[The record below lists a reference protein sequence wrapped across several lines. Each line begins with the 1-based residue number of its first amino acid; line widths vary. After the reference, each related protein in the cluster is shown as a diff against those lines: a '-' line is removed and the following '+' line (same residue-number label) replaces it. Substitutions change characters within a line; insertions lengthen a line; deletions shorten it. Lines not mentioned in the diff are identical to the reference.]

1 MRWLLSALAV
11 LFGVAIAYVA
21 YLNDG
26 DVTIRVSPNQTLTLP
41 LTAALLASFGLGAA
55 VVSLLSLVG
64 ALRRG
69 WRTLH
74 ERRYARREQKR
85 RRQTERAREL
95 VWTGKYD
102 RARAELLR
110 SDRGLPAEL
119 VRIELLAETYLQ
131 ENNLDGARLLLQ
143 NALDRLGA
151 DPHLLD
157 LLADVADRSDDTR
170 LAIDAAER
178 ARRAQPDSPRLTR
191 HLRDLYARDGRWQDA
206 LALQQDLL
214 LKVKSP
220 VAASAERARLRGV
233 RYQAALADDDPER
246 AARIL
251 QTLAYETPEFLPAWV
266 SAGDLF
272 LKAGKPAKARK
283 AWERGVEHRPAAI
296 LLERLE
302 ELNAGEQAPERTAKL
317 YRRLLKRHPAERLLP
332 LLFARHLL
340 VRGETEPAATVLEEA
355 GAAGSSS
362 PAATA
367 LWAESLRQHGRHE
380 EAAGTFS
387 RALGPSLGLAGPF
400 ACGQCGATQ
409 QRWAA
414 TCRACDAWGTL
425 ELAAGGRNARPA
437 ST

>member
-26 DVTIRVSPNQTLTLP
+26 DVTIRLSPSRTLDVP
-41 LTAALLASFGLGAA
+41 LTAALVVSFGLGVA
-55 VVSLLSLVG
+55 VVAFLSLVG

-69 WRTLH
+69 WRAARD
-74 ERRYARREQKR
+74 RRRARREQKR
-85 RRQTERAREL
+85 VRQTERAREL
-95 VWTGKYD
+95 VWTGNYD

-151 DPHLLD
+151 EPHLLD
-157 LLADVADRSDDTR
+157 LLADVADRSDDIR

-191 HLRDLYARDGRWQDA
+191 HLRDLYVRAERWQDA

-214 LKVKSP
+214 LKLKSP
-220 VAASAERARLRGV
+220 AAAVDERARMRGL
-233 RYQAALADDDPER
+233 RYQAASHGDDPDR
-246 AARIL
+246 AAKTL
-251 QTLAYETPEFLPAWV
+251 QTLAYETPDFLPAWV

-272 LKAGKPAKARK
+272 LKAGKSARARK
-283 AWERGVEHRPAAI
+283 VWERGVEHRPAAV

-302 ELNAGEQAPERTAKL
+302 ELNAGERVPERTTKL
-317 YRRLLKRHPAERLLP
+317 YRRLLKRHPSERLLP

-340 VRGETEPAATVLEEA
+340 ARGDKDLAATALEEA

-367 LWAESLRQHGRHE
+367 LWAESLRQHGRHD
-380 EAAGTFS
+380 EATGAFA
-387 RALGPSLGLAGPF
+387 RALGPGLGLSGPF
-400 ACGQCGATQ
+400 ACGQCGAMQ
-409 QRWAA
+409 PEWQAA
-414 TCRACDAWGTL
+414 CGSCGAWGTL
-425 ELAAGGRNARPA
+425 DLTIGTRPA
-437 ST
+437 TS

>member
-1 MRWLLSALAV
+1 V
-11 LFGVAIAYVA
+11 
-21 YLNDG
+21 
-26 DVTIRVSPNQTLTLP
+26 P
-41 LTAALLASFGLGAA
+41 LTAALVVSFGLGVA
-55 VVSLLSLVG
+55 VVTFLSLVG

-69 WRTLH
+69 WRGARD
-74 ERRYARREQKR
+74 RRSARREQKR
-85 RRQTERAREL
+85 VRQTERAREL
-95 VWTGKYD
+95 VWTGNYD

-151 DPHLLD
+151 EPRLLD
-157 LLADVADRSDDTR
+157 LLADVADRSNDTR

-178 ARRAQPDSPRLTR
+178 ARRAHPDSPRLTR
-191 HLRDLYARDGRWQDA
+191 RLRDLYVRDGRWQDA

-220 VAASAERARLRGV
+220 AAADERARLRGL
-233 RYQAALADDDPER
+233 RYQAASQGDDSDR

-251 QTLAYETPEFLPAWV
+251 QTLAYETPDFLPAWV
-266 SAGDLF
+266 SAGDHF

-283 AWERGVEHRPAAI
+283 VWERGAWHRPAAV

-302 ELNAGEQAPERTAKL
+302 ELNAGEQAPALTTKL
-317 YRRLLKRHPAERLLP
+317 YRRLLKRHPAARLLP

-340 VRGETEPAATVLEEA
+340 GRGEKDLATATLEEA

-380 EAAGTFS
+380 EAAGAFA
-387 RALGPSLGLAGPF
+387 RALGPGLGLTGPF
-400 ACGQCGATQ
+400 ACGQCSAMQ
-409 QRWAA
+409 AEWHA
-414 TCRACDAWGTL
+414 TCASCGAWGTL
-425 ELAAGGRNARPA
+425 DLAAGTRPA
-437 ST
+437 AS

>member
-11 LFGVAIAYVA
+11 LLGVGIAYVA

-26 DVTIRVSPNQTLTLP
+26 DVTIRLTPSQTLTVP
-41 LTAALLASFGLGAA
+41 ITAALVTSFALGVS
-55 VVSLLSLVG
+55 VVAFLSLIG

-69 WRTLH
+69 WRRAH
-74 ERRYARREQKR
+74 DRRLARREQKR
-85 RRQTERAREL
+85 VRQTERAREL
-95 VWTGKYD
+95 VWTGNYD

-151 DPHLLD
+151 EPHLLD
-157 LLADVADRSDDTR
+157 LLADVADRSNDTR

-191 HLRDLYARDGRWQDA
+191 HLRDLYVRDERWQDA

-220 VAASAERARLRGV
+220 AAGADERGRLRGL
-233 RYQAALADDDPER
+233 RYQAASHGDDPDQ
-246 AARIL
+246 AAKML
-251 QTLAYETPEFLPAWV
+251 QTLAYETPDFLPAWV

-272 LKAGKPAKARK
+272 LKAGRPAKARK
-283 AWERGVEHRPAAI
+283 VWERGVEHRPAAI

-302 ELNAGEQAPERTAKL
+302 ELNAGEKIPERTTKL
-317 YRRLLKRHPAERLLP
+317 YRRLLRRHPAERLLP

-340 VRGETEPAATVLEEA
+340 ALGEKDLAAAVLEEA

-367 LWAESLRQHGRHE
+367 LWAESLRQHGRHD
-380 EAAGTFS
+380 EAASAFA
-387 RALGPSLGLAGPF
+387 RALGPGLGLSGPF
-400 ACGQCGATQ
+400 ACRQCSAIQ
-409 QRWAA
+409 PQWDA
-414 TCRACDAWGTL
+414 TCGSCGAWGTL
-425 ELAAGGRNARPA
+425 DLAAGSGGRSQP
-437 ST
+437 S